1 MADNPTIVA
10 ASLSDDELKRS
21 VNSLVSHVEE
31 AMQKMVSST
40 NNAVGQMEAKLKSL
54 GNIKVDSNGSADGGS
69 SRRAKAQNAETDAIE
84 KSISARDK
92 QIKKNKEVEMSFD
105 QMAKA
110 RQQAVNP
117 TSMQEPQIKSAR
129 ESYLAFVQGF
139 KAQGEAIARQIKDA
153 EAALNKAV
161 ENRVN
166 ELNTKLANAKARLN
180 ELNAELAK
188 QRMNAERTGNYSIY
202 NAGITRTTQAIE
214 YQMKHIEELQRR
226 ISQVSPNMFGQQV
239 QSINELRKEQER
251 VANIM
256 KEEVAT
262 KQQSTNAT
270 QQQVSAE
277 QKVTDEIRRQA
288 EEIRKSK
295 DWRER
300 GSVVVGGSAVY
311 NPEVLTGLNKRQ
323 RQEIAPL
330 EEQLLQIQQ
339 RQTAEQQRQAAATNE
354 TANAEQRV
362 VGEAERRLQI
372 EGSMQSTLQK
382 SRDVL
387 REMAAQKG
395 GSVATFTPQLES
407 IRNLNNKAKELKD
420 RLNSMTFGERM
431 SREGQQVAQDLRTI
445 TREAQKAQMQ
455 LSRPTSLKEVLT
467 LPSKNLDD
475 ISYKIRQL
483 QSYMR
488 GLDATNMKSATEIR
502 TVTSALEEL
511 RKKENDLLGKQAQ
524 LFQSNTVLSNSWRYM
539 RNRLAFYFT
548 VGASTAFV
556 KNLIE
561 VRSQYEMNE
570 KALGILINSA
580 ERGTQ
585 IFNELSQMALVSP
598 YTLIELS
605 AAAKQLTA
613 YDIAAKDVVNTTR
626 RLADMAAAVGIP
638 IERLTYALGQIKAYG
653 YLNSRDNRMFAN
665 AGIPLVKQLADYY
678 TELEGRLV
686 STADVYDRI
695 KNKSVSYE
703 DTMQVINKMTDEGG
717 KFFDFQAKMA
727 DTLKV
732 RLANLTLAW
741 NNMLNE
747 IGKDSQG
754 MLTAGIGGLKELFLH
769 WRTID
774 HILWEVVAAFG
785 AYKAVQM
792 LSVALTGV
800 YTRALTNNIL
810 AQKRSIATTLQKKS
824 YTETLTTE
832 ERRLIATQNL
842 VTASDYRMALSSK
855 TLTKQQAMFLVA
867 MNRNNIA
874 LKRALIQMRILT
886 AEEIRSITAG
896 KMLSVVTKLIGT
908 SLMSVVRGI
917 GAFIAANP
925 LMIALGV
932 GYEIYHAIDSQSE
945 HIKEINTSTAE
956 HAKQTFDNLREYLA
970 SAEIQNVETSARAE
984 NLGDSEARKA
994 WDIQREKIEEAS
1006 IAHRTFIAELEK
1018 EEDVNKRLSQS
1029 FTYLRDIERV
1039 SGVIQNLSDDAIDV
1053 SQTGWGG
1060 LLGEGLKD
1068 DLKDYIK
1075 AYENFNEVD
1084 AEINQKS
1091 TARWENYWN
1100 VRKKQ
1105 EAEFISEVQKTT
1117 NSIYDVASKE
1127 NLNSNEQ
1134 REFFERSISE
1144 VAQAEQMSIKETR
1157 LFRMRAEQE
1166 YYQYAKAQLESQLQ
1180 YQQGRQKEETQ
1191 ARLDALDKE
1200 FNSNKAMQ
1208 ETFFAWLSE
1217 KHSSEVQKRL
1227 QNKTKEEIA
1236 QGTWLTNE
1244 NKKWVEK
1251 MAQDFSREYNVSFDG
1266 LHKLVLRANTW
1277 TINIPVY
1284 FQSIGQS
1291 LSDIA
1296 KDYEARTGKKF
1307 SQNNAIKDA
1316 KTQVEIVKNLQ
1327 DEQAKLAETIET
1339 ARKAGGEYYEKNKKQ
1354 WEAQN
1359 KSLTDDIHAYGALT
1373 KAEEKAQKSRDKSG
1387 GSKKDVLGDA
1397 LTKEVQ
1403 LIGEIQKRY
1412 KEYQQMGVNA
1422 QDAIRL
1428 ATEEYGNTLKRTNAT
1443 LAKYGISTK
1452 TSEELA
1458 GMDIRDVRDY
1468 YKFLLEMAK
1477 STGNAK
1483 GIEVI
1488 EKALANINVEITKL
1502 DYKKITDGL
1511 NNELSKLKDE
1521 YELALELDANP
1532 ELGGIFEQL
1541 FDIDPS
1547 QLPRTVQEYSDM
1559 VTKALNEK
1567 LREGEVGVE
1576 LADLLGMRKG
1586 KMDEIVG
1593 SLPENSVW
1601 RDIITKAWK
1610 EIHEANKKAVTDAA
1624 KEWDKQVEKY
1634 GKLQDKLIR
1643 ISKDGAQARFN
1654 VIKQFGSEEEKA
1666 SSKTLIDN
1674 IMKEQDP
1681 QKIAAQMEELMKRV
1695 NAIIARNPNAK
1706 VVIDATINQTS
1717 KDISKAYW
1725 EDFKDSDL
1733 YSMTFENMSKNSTR
1747 AIQLIVDKLDLLKD
1761 KVKEDPA
1768 SMKALTDSL
1777 NKAQDE
1783 LVKRN
1788 PLKALVQSLGELK
1801 NARQGVKT
1809 ATEAL
1814 GTADGQVA
1822 YWEEQVK
1829 KLRNSGKDEKYIDAQ
1844 DELAKAKEKQAKAQV
1859 NLAQAENKE
1868 RTAKEK
1874 MVDSLNETQQSIEA
1888 TQGAFNALS
1897 NAFRAFGDD
1906 DTADM
1911 LGEIAN
1917 GFAMIIPAVI
1927 AVAVAIKTLESTSVI
1942 LLAISAALA
1951 VIIGMV
1957 SWLSGNANKKITEQ
1971 IEESEREVKKLENAY
1986 KLLNNEA
1993 EDAYGTMVMGARQAI
2008 KANKELQLAELKRQ
2022 LALEQSRNGKHRDE
2036 DKIIELRG
2044 QIIDL
2049 EREVTKATEETLNA
2063 ILGISSHGDFFEDL
2077 ISSMIDAFK
2086 QGEDAMEVFEE
2097 KWDEMIDNMI
2107 MKTIVQ
2113 RFLSTWVDSLEQ
2125 GAEDIINKY
2134 TKDTSKEKADLASQV
2149 SNMQQKDAGDLS
2161 EWLYDNNKGYFK
2173 ELVKRVSGQD
2183 VPELVDNPY
2192 DWHEGTQYRQDWFEN
2207 AWDSGLAQKIAE
2219 AYYADAEGQM
2229 KVLDQKIAD
2238 ETLSATEDLIDYYG
2252 GAKEDFKTNVL
2263 PNIMEALKENFT
2275 FGQDNEKELS
2285 ALQRG
2290 IQGISEDTAGALE
2303 AITNGISQ
2311 QCYLQS
2317 DLLTQIRDTV
2327 QSFDID
2333 VQTSTFAEMLLQL
2346 QISTQTQNAIRSIME
2361 GWSSPNGMSVRVE
2374 MV

>member
-10 ASLSDDELKRS
+10 ASLSDDELKKS
-21 VNSLVSHVEE
+21 VDSLVSHVEE
-31 AMQKMVSST
+31 AMKKMVSST
-40 NNAVGQMEAKLKSL
+40 NNAVGEMEKKLKSL
-54 GNIKVDSNGSADGGS
+54 SDIKVDSNGSADGGA
-69 SRRAKAQNAETDAIE
+69 SRRTKAQNAETDAIE
-84 KSISARDK
+84 RSNRAYKEKAMTLDQNASAINTAI
-92 QIKKNKEVEMSFD
+92 QSEKK
-105 QMAKA
+105 
-110 RQQAVNP
+110 
-117 TSMQEPQIKSAR
+117 
-129 ESYLAFVQGF
+129 Y
-139 KAQGEAIARQIKDA
+139 
-153 EAALNKAV
+153 
-161 ENRVN
+161 
-166 ELNTKLANAKARLN
+166 
-180 ELNAELAK
+180 
-188 QRMNAERTGNYSIY
+188 
-202 NAGITRTTQAIE
+202 
-214 YQMKHIEELQRR
+214 
-226 ISQVSPNMFGQQV
+226 
-239 QSINELRKEQER
+239 
-251 VANIM
+251 
-256 KEEVAT
+256 
-262 KQQSTNAT
+262 
-270 QQQVSAE
+270 
-277 QKVTDEIRRQA
+277 TDEIRRQA

-295 DWRER
+295 DWQEK
-300 GSVVVGGSAVY
+300 GAVVVGGGAVY
-311 NPEVLTGLNKRQ
+311 NAETLVGLNKRQ

-339 RQTAEQQRQAAATNE
+339 RQTAEQQRQTAATNE

-362 VGEAERRLQI
+362 ISEAERRLQI

-382 SRDVL
+382 SRDIM
-387 REMAAQKG
+387 REMTAQKG

-407 IRNLNNKAKELKD
+407 IRNLNDKAKELKD
-420 RLNSMTFGERM
+420 RLNNMTFGERM
-431 SREGQQVAQDLRTI
+431 SRDGQQVAQDLRTI

-548 VGASTAFV
+548 VGASTAFIN
-556 KNLIE
+556 NLIE

-605 AAAKQLTA
+605 AAARQLTA
-613 YDIAAKDVVNTTR
+613 YDIAAKDVVDTTR

-695 KNKSVSYE
+695 KKKSVSYE

-732 RLANLTLAW
+732 QLANLTLAW
-741 NNMLNE
+741 NNMLND

-754 MLTAGIGGLKELFLH
+754 ILTTGIGGLKELFLH

-774 HILWEVVAAFG
+774 HIIWEVVAAFG

-792 LSVALTGV
+792 LNVALTGV
-800 YTRALTNNIL
+800 HTRALTNNIL

-824 YTETLTTE
+824 YTETLTAE

-867 MNRNNIA
+867 MNRNNVA

-886 AEEIRSITAG
+886 AEEMRSITAG

-917 GAFIAANP
+917 SAFIAANP

-970 SAEIQNVETSARAE
+970 SAEIQNVETSARTG
-984 NLGDSEARKA
+984 NLEDSEARKA

-1018 EEDVNKRLSQS
+1018 EEDVNKRLAQS

-1039 SGVIQNLSDDAIDV
+1039 SGVIQNLSDDAIQV
-1053 SQTGWGG
+1053 SQTTLGG
-1060 LLGEGLKD
+1060 LFGEGLKD
-1068 DLKDYIK
+1068 DQKQYIE
-1075 AYENFNEVD
+1075 AYEKFNEVD
-1084 AEINQKS
+1084 ADIKQKS

-1117 NSIYDVASKE
+1117 NSIYDIASKE
-1127 NLNSNEQ
+1127 GFNTNEQ

-1144 VAQAEQMSIKETR
+1144 AAQAEQMSIKETR
-1157 LFRMRAEQE
+1157 ILRMRAETE
-1166 YYQYAKAQLESQLQ
+1166 YYNYAKAQLENQLK
-1180 YQQGRQKEETQ
+1180 YQQGRQREETQ

-1200 FNSNKAMQ
+1200 FNSNKAVQ

-1251 MAQDFSREYNVSFDG
+1251 MAQEFSREYNVSFDG

-1284 FQSIGQS
+1284 FQSIGQP

-1339 ARKAGGEYYEKNKKQ
+1339 ARKAGGEYYEKNKQQ
-1354 WEAQN
+1354 WDAQN

-1387 GSKKDVLGDA
+1387 GSKKDILGDA
-1397 LTKEVQ
+1397 LAKEVQ

-1422 QDAIRL
+1422 QEAIRL

-1468 YKFLLEMAK
+1468 YKSLLEMAK

-1483 GIEVI
+1483 GIEAI

-1521 YELALELDANP
+1521 YELSLELDANP
-1532 ELGGIFEQL
+1532 ELGSIFEQL

-1567 LREGEVGVE
+1567 LKEGKMGVE

-1586 KMDEIVG
+1586 KVDEIVG

-1681 QKIAAQMEELMKRV
+1681 QKIAVQMEELMKRV

-1783 LVKRN
+1783 LVTRN

-1814 GTADGQVA
+1814 GTADGKVA

-1829 KLRNSGKDEKYIDAQ
+1829 KLRDSGEDEKYIDAQ
-1844 DELAKAKEKQAKAQV
+1844 DKLAKAKEKQAKAQV

-1874 MVDSLNETQQSIEA
+1874 MVDSLDKTQQAMEA

-1917 GFAMIIPAVI
+1917 GFAMIIPVVV
-1927 AVAVAIKTLESTSVI
+1927 AVAAAIKTLERTSVI

-1951 VIIGMV
+1951 TIIGLV
-1957 SWLSGNANKKITEQ
+1957 SWLSGRSDKKIVEQ
-1971 IEESEREVKKLENAY
+1971 IKESERAVKRLENAY
-1986 KLLNNEA
+1986 RNLEA
-1993 EDAYGTMVMGARQAI
+1993 TTEDAYGAMVSGAQKALQ
-2008 KANKELQLAELKRQ
+2008 ANKKLQLAELQRQ
-2022 LALEQSRNGKHRDE
+2022 LTLERSRDSKHRDE
-2036 DKIIELRG
+2036 DRIAELEG
-2044 QIIDL
+2044 QVQDL
-2049 EREVTKATEETLNA
+2049 RNEIKKASQDIVNDL
-2063 ILGISSHGDFFEDL
+2063 LGISSAGDGVTSLVDA
-2077 ISSMIDAFK
+2077 MIDAFRN
-2086 QGEDAMEVFEE
+2086 GEDAMEAFSK

-2107 MKTIVQ
+2107 LKLMVSYYMQ
-2113 RFLSTWVDSLEQ
+2113 REWDKIMDTLKKMEEQFLEKSSKEYEEAVRKQSQYDNQERWQ
-2125 GAEDIINKY
+2125 QAEDYLRSTGLFDNSAERSIITNLGDY
-2134 TKDTSKEKADLASQV
+2134 FEDEFAPFGVSKEGMSRLAQIGITDYESFWEKASEY
-2149 SNMQQKDAGDLS
+2149 QQGLVND
-2161 EWLYDNNKGYFK
+2161 
-2173 ELVKRVSGQD
+2173 VKRAEEATNEASLKFTEWSYKYMKGEGYD
-2183 VPELVDNPY
+2183 RMKSAAENLKDNIEQFY
-2192 DWHEGTQYRQDWFEN
+2192 
-2207 AWDSGLAQKIAE
+2207 
-2219 AYYADAEGQM
+2219 
-2229 KVLDQKIAD
+2229 
-2238 ETLSATEDLIDYYG
+2238 
-2252 GAKEDFKTNVL
+2252 
-2263 PNIMEALKENFT
+2263 T

-2290 IQGISEDTAGALE
+2290 ISSISEETANSIE
-2303 AITNGISQ
+2303 AYLNGMSQ
-2311 QCYLQS
+2311 QVYYQS
-2317 DLLTQIRDTV
+2317 DILTQIRDTV

-2346 QISTQTQNAIRSIME
+2346 QQSYQVQMSIE
-2361 GWSSPNGMSVRVE
+2361 SILQGVLVPSGRAFAVE
-2374 MV
+2374 IQ